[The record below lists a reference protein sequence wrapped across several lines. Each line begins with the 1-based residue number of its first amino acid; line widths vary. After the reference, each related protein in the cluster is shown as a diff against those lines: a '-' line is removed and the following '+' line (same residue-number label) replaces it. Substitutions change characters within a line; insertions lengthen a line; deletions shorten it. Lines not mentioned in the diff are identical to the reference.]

1 MNNSIVVVGLGYV
14 GLPIAIAAANSGL
27 NIIGIDLNQEKVAKI
42 NSGKSPIE
50 DVKDSE
56 ILGLVELGLF
66 KAQSDFSQVKN
77 ADVVLI
83 CVPTPLTSESR
94 PDLSHLESV
103 AKSISQY
110 LSKGTLIILES
121 TVAPGTTRDFFVPF
135 LES

>member
-27 NIIGIDLNQEKVAKI
+27 NVIGIDLNQEKVAKI

-66 KAQSDFSQVKN
+66 KAQ
-77 ADVVLI
+77 
-83 CVPTPLTSESR
+83 
-94 PDLSHLESV
+94 
-103 AKSISQY
+103 
-110 LSKGTLIILES
+110 
-121 TVAPGTTRDFFVPF
+121 
-135 LES
+135 